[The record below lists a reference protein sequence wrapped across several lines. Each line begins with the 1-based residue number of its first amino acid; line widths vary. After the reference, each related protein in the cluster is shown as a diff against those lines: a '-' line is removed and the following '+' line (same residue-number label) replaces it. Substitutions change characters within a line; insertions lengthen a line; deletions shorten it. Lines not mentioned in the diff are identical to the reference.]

1 MSLISSLQSELLL
14 MIRFGFITVIIALL
28 IFGVI
33 WKLFSFNKEDKIG
46 YIVYNVINII
56 VSCFILGFILSMPG
70 AYNRI
75 TEPYYTQLEKIMIQE
90 FKKHNYNPDKIPL
103 TELKEYINL
112 KNSIKK
118 SIYQAAP
125 IAKETI
131 SSKAADLIPGISILE
146 DFDKEMKE
154 QNSISTTELIAYFK
168 NSVKDE
174 LFSFIPYLAFILL
187 LDLVGVIFF
196 TWLTIHNEEKEKIK
210 SDKALENNKIL
221 L

>member
-14 MIRFGFITVIIALL
+14 MIRSGIITVIIALL

-33 WKLFSFNKEDKIG
+33 WNLFNFNKENKIG
-46 YIVYNVINII
+46 YIVYNVINIT
-56 VSCFILGFILSMPG
+56 VSCFIVGFILSMPG
-70 AYNRI
+70 AYSRI

-112 KNSIKK
+112 KSSIKK

-125 IAKETI
+125 VAKAEI
-131 SSKAADLIPGISILE
+131 SSQAADLIPGISILE

-154 QNSISTTELIAYFK
+154 KNSISTTELVAYLK

-174 LFSFIPYLAFILL
+174 LFSFIPYLTFILL
-187 LDLVGVIFF
+187 FELVALLFF
-196 TWLTIHNEEKEKIK
+196 TWLTIRNEEKEKIK
-210 SDKALENNKIL
+210 SEKALENNK
-221 L
+221 

>member
-14 MIRFGFITVIIALL
+14 MIRSGFITVIIALL

-33 WKLFSFNKEDKIG
+33 WNLFNFNKEDKIG
-46 YIVYNVINII
+46 YIVYNVINIV
-56 VSCFILGFILSMPG
+56 VSCFIVGFILSMPG
-70 AYNRI
+70 AYSRI

-103 TELKEYINL
+103 TELREFINL

-125 IAKETI
+125 IAKEEI
-131 SSKAADLIPGISILE
+131 SSHADDLIPGISILKN
-146 DFDKEMKE
+146 FDKEMKE
-154 QNSISTTELIAYFK
+154 KNSISTTELVEYLK

-174 LFSFIPYLAFILL
+174 LFSFIPYLTFILL
-187 LDLVGVIFF
+187 FELVALLFF
-196 TWLTIHNEEKEKIK
+196 TWLTIRNEEKEKIK
-210 SDKALENNKIL
+210 SEKALENNKIRL
-221 L
+221 